1 MGALFG
7 FIIMCLIAYL
17 FMSKWKRKIDD
28 REIRIQ
34 EEARQ
39 RELARGRA
47 IKQRMKEDEE
57 LARYRRGDY
66 SDEDDEVD
74 EETLKIIYGEKEDDE
89 ID

>member
-57 LARYRRGDY
+57 LARYRRGDF
-66 SDEDDEVD
+66 SDEKEEEEEDTEAWIDE
-74 EETLKIIYGEKEDDE
+74 L
-89 ID
+89 